1 MTGADTVIF
10 YDSDFNPQ
18 MDRQCED
25 RYATLT
31 SASVPPLTSS
41 ILHTHRAHRIG
52 QIRDVHIYR
61 FVSQHT
67 VEEAL
72 LRKANQKRS
81 LDDLVIQRGAFD
93 WSALLA
99 DTHTGALARALGEY
113 EDAADAQAARVAER
127 EELELEVEDAQDFE
141 ARAGSAEG
149 PLVTGGGADA
159 VGEKGG
165 VQAEVQVDSEAV
177 EEAVVAT
184 ADPEPEPDA
193 AEEDEE
199 EGRTVEDYM
208 LDFIALDPDFFAEW
222 AV

>member
-1 MTGADTVIF
+1 MFRDQNSSRGPDENV
-10 YDSDFNPQ
+10 D
-18 MDRQCED
+18 ED
-25 RYATLT
+25 
-31 SASVPPLTSS
+31 
-41 ILHTHRAHRIG
+41 
-52 QIRDVHIYR
+52 
-61 FVSQHT
+61 
-67 VEEAL
+67 
-72 LRKANQKRS
+72 
-81 LDDLVIQRGAFD
+81 
-93 WSALLA
+93 
-99 DTHTGALARALGEY
+99 
-113 EDAADAQAARVAER
+113 
-127 EELELEVEDAQDFE
+127 EDAQDFE

-149 PLVTGGGADA
+149 PLVNGGGADA